1 MDLEK
6 FLAAQEDTYTQALKE
21 VKEGRKTS
29 HWIWWIFPQMKGL
42 GSSYNSNYYGISGLE
57 EARAYLDHPVLGQRL
72 REITGVLLNLA
83 GKTAKEVFGGTDA
96 MKVRSCMT
104 LFDKVADDGLFRQ
117 VIDRYFDGKA
127 DRKTLKLL
135 GLGQD

>member
-21 VKEGRKTS
+21 VKEGRKAS

-42 GSSYNSNYYGISGLE
+42 GLSYNSNYYGISGLE

-72 REITGVLLNLA
+72 REITGVFLNLA

-135 GLGQD
+135 GLGLD